1 MQARVV
7 HDKISTIN
15 PATGQIIHSYETTD
29 IEQISRIVSNARTA
43 FAKWKKKDV
52 GERCD
57 YIRNLAKVLN
67 KNRDQYSKI
76 ITQEMGK
83 PIAQSYAEIEKCIWL
98 CEYYC
103 ENAETFLQDQIIPT
117 EFRKSFV
124 SFEPLGI
131 VAGIMPWNFPFWQ
144 VMRFVVPTL
153 IAGNVAILKHSSVC
167 IGSSLNVRDSLADA
181 GFPENVFQIVIGD
194 YRAGEALVQSKIE
207 AVSVTG
213 SVSTWKK
220 GRRAWAK
227 GLKKFVL
234 ELGGSDPFIV
244 LEDAD

>member
-15 PATGQIIHSYETTD
+15 PATGQIIQSYEGTD
-29 IEQISRIVSNARTA
+29 IEQISYIVSNARTA
-43 FAKWKKKDV
+43 FEMWKKKDLV
-52 GERCD
+52 ERCD

-67 KNRDQYSKI
+67 KNRDWYAKV

-83 PIAQSYAEIEKCIWL
+83 PITQSYAEIEKCIWL

-103 ENAETFLQDQIIPT
+103 EYAESFLRDQIIPT

-131 VAGIMPWNFPFWQ
+131 VVGIMPWNFPFWQ
-144 VMRFVVPTL
+144 VMRYVVPTL

-167 IGSSLNVRDSLADA
+167 IGSSLNIRDSLTEA

-194 YRAGEALVQSKIE
+194 YRAGEALVQSKID

-213 SVSTWKK
+213 SVSTGKRVAELAGQGIEK
-220 GRRAWAK
+220 ICTRIRR
-227 GLKKFVL
+227 
-234 ELGGSDPFIV
+234 E
-244 LEDAD
+244 